1 MLKIITMRLGWI
13 IDIKSDEERMKTNQ
27 EESYDYEWDCETLTI
42 EESDNNDDE
51 GSSLPTCKNK
61 IIIASK

>member
-1 MLKIITMRLGWI
+1 MLKMITMRLGLI
-13 IDIKSDEERMKTNQ
+13 IDIDSDEGRMKSNQ
-27 EESYDYEWDCETLTI
+27 EESYYYEWVSESLTI